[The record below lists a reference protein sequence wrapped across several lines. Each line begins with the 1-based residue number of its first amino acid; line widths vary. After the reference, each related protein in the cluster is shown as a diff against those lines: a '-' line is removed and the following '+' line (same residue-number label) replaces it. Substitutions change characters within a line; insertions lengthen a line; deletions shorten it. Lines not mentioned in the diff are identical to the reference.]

1 MYEAHRLHR
10 ESEVY
15 IVCVYT
21 ITQLEVNPEQP
32 YLHLLLCSSI
42 LCLTVILMQI
52 THAIIRAK
60 RRNVDV
66 RVITDKEQDAKQKDS
81 KIRFFRQFGIEVQY
95 TTRYMHTKVIA
106 YSIALC
112 VSVSLTH

>member
-1 MYEAHRLHR
+1 ML
-10 ESEVY
+10 VY
-15 IVCVYT
+15 FV
-21 ITQLEVNPEQP
+21 
-32 YLHLLLCSSI
+32 S
-42 LCLTVILMQI
+42 VILMQI

-95 TTRYMHTKVIA
+95 TTRYMHSKVIA